1 MSDHSGR
8 VRLLLGGTTSELRPD
23 VLRFQIL
30 AADNPEQRLVIA
42 KSLIAAKINNYAVLS
57 EHTNGAPP
65 DLTTAGS
72 LRQLEQRIHA
82 AVTVEEL
89 LGLEGAAAALWY
101 STLNGRLGKGFKFEK
116 RISPNASDPVNKGCP
131 MSQYLAAYDVTNDRQ
146 RDRVARVLNRYGERI
161 QRSVFLL
168 WIQPEDLSELRREV
182 GSLLQKEDRFD
193 LLPVDERG
201 TRRRIFWQRP
211 QTNNTAVIVI
221 DEVSECL

>member
-1 MSDHSGR
+1 
-8 VRLLLGGTTSELRPD
+8 
-23 VLRFQIL
+23 
-30 AADNPEQRLVIA
+30 
-42 KSLIAAKINNYAVLS
+42 
-57 EHTNGAPP
+57 
-65 DLTTAGS
+65 
-72 LRQLEQRIHA
+72 
-82 AVTVEEL
+82 
-89 LGLEGAAAALWY
+89 
-101 STLNGRLGKGFKFEK
+101 
-116 RISPNASDPVNKGCP
+116 
-131 MSQYLAAYDVTNDRQ
+131 MSQYLAACDVTNDRQ